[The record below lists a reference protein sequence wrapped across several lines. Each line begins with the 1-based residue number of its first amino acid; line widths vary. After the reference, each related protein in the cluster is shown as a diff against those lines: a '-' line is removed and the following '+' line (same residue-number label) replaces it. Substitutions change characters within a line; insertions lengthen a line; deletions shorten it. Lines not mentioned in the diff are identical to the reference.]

1 MKIKKEKMNSSGRM
15 SKIEKKQFLEML
27 DRELP
32 MSGYQ
37 HHRKYKFVE
46 DFVESLHCVN
56 TDDAENIQIGPVDK
70 RIFIFFLFLL
80 IEKWDHGIQ

>member
-1 MKIKKEKMNSSGRM
+1 MNSSGRM

-27 DRELP
+27 DRELL

-46 DFVESLHCVN
+46 DFVKSLHCLYN
-56 TDDAENIQIGPVDK
+56 EDAENIQLGPVDK

-80 IEKWDHGIQ
+80 LEKWDHGIQ